1 MILAPTT
8 SEALQQRAAELAG
21 CTFQDIAERVQLPC
35 PTHLTYAKGWL
46 GQCLEILLGST
57 AGSQPIPD
65 FEQLGIELKTIP
77 ISPELIPLESTYVCS
92 APLPFRDTV
101 WQTSRVYHKLR
112 CVLWVPIV
120 TVPGQPFQKRR
131 LGQAFLWTPTAEQGH
146 YLQTDWEE
154 LTEYLTLGHLS
165 GLSARLGTYLHI
177 RPKAMTSQVR
187 VVTTDHQGDALET
200 IPKGFYLR
208 TALTEQILKNQYA
221 GYSKKQ
227 R

>member
-1 MILAPTT
+1 MILTPSTPD
-8 SEALQQRAAELAG
+8 ALQQRATKLAG
-21 CTFQDIAERVQLPC
+21 CTFQDIAEQVGLPC

-57 AGSQPIPD
+57 AGSQPVPD

-77 ISPELIPLESTYVCS
+77 VLPTLKPLESTYVCS
-92 APLPFRDTV
+92 APLPFRDTE

-120 TVPGQPFQKRR
+120 TRSGQPFQLRR
-131 LGQAFLWTPTAEQGH
+131 LGQAFLWTPTTEQGQH
-146 YLQTDWEE
+146 LQADWEE
-154 LTEYLTLGHLS
+154 LTEYLTLGHFI
-165 GLSARLGTYLHI
+165 GLSARLGNYLHI

-187 VVTTDHQGDALET
+187 IITTDSEGDALET

-208 TALTEQILKNQYA
+208 STFTEQILKSQYA
-221 GYSKKQ
+221 G
-227 R
+227 